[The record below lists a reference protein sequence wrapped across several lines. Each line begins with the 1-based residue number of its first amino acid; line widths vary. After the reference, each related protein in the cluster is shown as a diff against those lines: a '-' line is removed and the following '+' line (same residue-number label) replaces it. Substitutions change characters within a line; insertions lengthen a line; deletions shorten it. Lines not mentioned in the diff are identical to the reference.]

1 MADTGN
7 PRCRS
12 TLPVPP
18 QRCRGRLYACRLPG
32 DGKCVLSAKET
43 VPASPKTAPR
53 GVTAPLALLPI
64 TPLSEAISP
73 ALRWVQWPSLR
84 CDEPDPRM
92 SIPAVTAPQYCRP
105 VLLTQQTLRPC
116 SARAGQTARHAID
129 RTPSRRLRRVANR
142 ETQAGYRAQ
151 VGLGREGNEGARA
164 SFAGISIPLRAG
176 PVIPVCGSMDA

>member
-1 MADTGN
+1 MAIADTGN

-12 TLPVPP
+12 TLPVLP
-18 QRCRGRLYACRLPG
+18 QRCRRRLYACRPPG

-84 CDEPDPRM
+84 CDEPAPRM
-92 SIPAVTAPQYCRP
+92 SIPAVTAPRYCRP
-105 VLLTQQTLRPC
+105 VRHHIVRRRAANIEVC
-116 SARAGQTARHAID
+116 AVSARTREFEPLHRAFQTYFRSTVAPRN
-129 RTPSRRLRRVANR
+129 RV
-142 ETQAGYRAQ
+142 Q
-151 VGLGREGNEGARA
+151 
-164 SFAGISIPLRAG
+164 
-176 PVIPVCGSMDA
+176 

>member
-1 MADTGN
+1 MNLT
-7 PRCRS
+7 R
-12 TLPVPP
+12 
-18 QRCRGRLYACRLPG
+18 ACQFP
-32 DGKCVLSAKET
+32 
-43 VPASPKTAPR
+43 
-53 GVTAPLALLPI
+53 LLPH
-64 TPLSEAISP
+64 
-73 ALRWVQWPSLR
+73 
-84 CDEPDPRM
+84 
-92 SIPAVTAPQYCRP
+92 PQYCRP